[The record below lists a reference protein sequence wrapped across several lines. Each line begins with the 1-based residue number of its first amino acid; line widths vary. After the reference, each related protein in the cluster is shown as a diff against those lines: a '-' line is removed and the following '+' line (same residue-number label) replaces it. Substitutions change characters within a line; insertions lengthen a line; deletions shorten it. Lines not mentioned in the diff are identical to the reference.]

1 MNEIICKEREK
12 QILRAARNIF
22 AQYGFAK
29 TTMEDISA
37 EVEMGKASLYYYFPT
52 KESLFE
58 SVISQ
63 ERDEFME
70 KIGLTLAKENTES
83 QKLRTYVE
91 ERINF
96 FKQLMNLGMLS
107 HHSFLDKSSF
117 QQKLSDEFS
126 EKEMKVIENIIRNG
140 IISAEFQ
147 QNINAEELSS
157 VLIHLLQGLRLRV
170 IRKALSKQMD
180 NKLYRELRRE
190 MTITIDIFIKGI
202 ELNK

>member
-12 QILRAARNIF
+12 QILQAARNIF

-70 KIGLTLAKENTES
+70 KIGLILAKEKTES
-83 QKLRTYVE
+83 KKLRIYVE
-91 ERINF
+91 ERISF

-126 EKEMKVIENIIRNG
+126 EKEMKVTENIIRNG
-140 IISAEFQ
+140 IISGEFQ
-147 QNINAEELSS
+147 QDIDAEELSS

-170 IRKALSKQMD
+170 IRKALGKQMD

-190 MTITIDIFIKGI
+190 MTIAIDIFIKGI
-202 ELNK
+202 ELKK

>member
-12 QILRAARNIF
+12 QILQAARNIF

-70 KIGLTLAKENTES
+70 KIGLILTKEKTES

-91 ERINF
+91 ERISF

-126 EKEMKVIENIIRNG
+126 EKEMKVTENIIRNG
-140 IISAEFQ
+140 IISGEFQ
-147 QNINAEELSS
+147 QDIDAEELSS

-170 IRKALSKQMD
+170 IRKALGKQMD

-190 MTITIDIFIKGI
+190 MTIAIDIFIKGI
-202 ELNK
+202 ELKK

>member
-91 ERINF
+91 ERIGF

-107 HHSFLDKSSF
+107 NHSFLDKSSF

-126 EKEMKVIENIIRNG
+126 DKEMKVIENIIRNG
-140 IISAEFQ
+140 ITTGEFQ
-147 QNINAEELSS
+147 KDINAEELSS

-170 IRKALSKQMD
+170 IRKALGKQMD

-202 ELNK
+202 ELKK